1 MKRSRPKDGASAE
14 ERLSAPDARDGLP
27 PFVSRAADGAW
38 RLAVHALP
46 GAKKSEFSGIR
57 EGRLCIRIA
66 APAVE
71 DKANAALTALT
82 AQALRVRPSAISVV
96 SGAKR
101 RQKCLRLATDA
112 EPDWNLLL
120 P

>member
-1 MKRSRPKDGASAE
+1 MP
-14 ERLSAPDARDGLP
+14 APDTPDTLP

-38 RLAVHALP
+38 LLLVQALP

-57 EGRLCIRIA
+57 AGRLCIRVA

-71 DKANAALTALT
+71 NKANAALAELT
-82 AQALRVRPSAISVV
+82 ARALGLRSAKISVL
-96 SGAKR
+96 SGAKG
-101 RQKCLRLATDA
+101 RQKCLRIAADT
-112 EPDWNLLL
+112 EPDWNRLL